1 MKNHLPFVSL
11 LILNIAGAYYLGS
24 EVLEHLERTE
34 NAAVAAQSDRE
45 FQTLGHYSPGKFCI
59 ISATDDVSD
68 EAFSR
73 MSQTCYRKHLLYL
86 QAQEA
91 INAKTQE

>member
-59 ISATDDVSD
+59 ISAADDVD
-68 EAFSR
+68 EEEFSR
-73 MSQTCYRKHLLYL
+73 LALACSRKHHAYLL
-86 QAQEA
+86 AQEA